1 MIIDNLWVYVAINLV
16 CFAVAWPIARSNR
29 FYRAYLSALSE
40 GRHQM
45 LDGLRGWL
53 AIGVFLSHVADS
65 YFYYT
70 QGEYGSPD
78 APFLTMTGDI
88 GVSLFFMITGFLF
101 WGRVFRS
108 KGALDVPAFYT
119 SRLRRI
125 VPMYLV
131 SVLMVLAV
139 VAVLSGFSLRVE
151 PLNLV
156 RELRSWFSFGFI
168 RPGDVNGIKDAYT
181 INAAYW
187 TLAYEWLFYLS
198 LPLLAL
204 FSRGRWSLLLLGVA
218 FFFSAR
224 NPVTLNFIF
233 GALAAVSVE
242 KKIFGAEMAHPW
254 ITPIPLFAL
263 ASVFLFPD
271 AFTLGAA
278 TLLFLF
284 FLFVIHGNSLFGVLS
299 SRSAHLLGT
308 ISYSLYLTHSIVL
321 FTVLRIAN
329 HYYPII
335 AMDSRQYLTFAALA
349 AGLSVLVSAVT
360 YRYVEHPFLSPKGG
374 LSLVR
379 NRANA
384 DPARVSPSTPTV
396 ATLHTMTS
404 FQDSRSESGEK
415 AQTGTC

>member
-1 MIIDNLWVYVAINLV
+1 MTIDKLWVYVAINLV
-16 CFAVAWPIARSNR
+16 CFAAAWPIARGNR
-29 FYRAYLSALSE
+29 FYRANLSALSE
-40 GRHQM
+40 GRYQM

-53 AIGVFLSHVADS
+53 AIGVFASHVADS

-70 QGEYGSPD
+70 QGEYGSPT

-108 KGALDVPAFYT
+108 AGAFDVRAFYT
-119 SRLRRI
+119 SRVRRI

-139 VAVLSGFSLRVE
+139 VAGLSGFSLRVDA
-151 PLNLV
+151 LNLA
-156 RELRSWFSFGFI
+156 RELRPWFSFGFI
-168 RPGDVNGIKDAYT
+168 RPGDVNGVKDAYT

-187 TLAYEWLFYLS
+187 TLAYEWLFYMA

-204 FSRGRWSLLLLGVA
+204 FSRGTRSVLLLCVA
-218 FFFSAR
+218 FFFSSR

-233 GALAAVSVE
+233 GALAAVSVD
-242 KKIFGAEMAHPW
+242 KKIFGPQMARPW
-254 ITPIPLFAL
+254 MTPIPLFAL

-271 AFTLGAA
+271 AFALGAA

-299 SRSAHLLGT
+299 TRSAHFLGT
-308 ISYSLYLTHSIVL
+308 ISYSLYLIHSIVL
-321 FTVLRIAN
+321 FSVLRIAN

-335 AMDSRQYLTFAALA
+335 AMDPRQYLAFAALA
-349 AGLSVLVSAVT
+349 AALSVLVSAAT
-360 YRYVEHPFLSPKGG
+360 YRYVEHPFLSPKG
-374 LSLVR
+374 LSLVK
-379 NRANA
+379 NRVNA
-384 DPARVSPSTPTV
+384 DPARVAPSTPTV
-396 ATLHTMTS
+396 ATLRTMTS
-404 FQDSRSESGEK
+404 FSIGRSGGGEK
-415 AQTGTC
+415 ALTRRR